1 VIKNLTST
9 AYSEHHKHQ
18 RILCLLPRKPVL
30 LRATFFENYRPHK
43 YLMAEKE
50 RLSFEEALKKL
61 ESIVEQL
68 EDEEITLED
77 SVKLYEEGVR
87 MSKFCTEI
95 LEKAELRIEQVN
107 DEAKSQ

>member
-1 VIKNLTST
+1 
-9 AYSEHHKHQ
+9 
-18 RILCLLPRKPVL
+18 
-30 LRATFFENYRPHK
+30 
-43 YLMAEKE
+43 MAEKE

-77 SVKLYEEGVR
+77 SVKLYEEGVK

-95 LEKAELRIEQVN
+95 LEQAELRIEQVN
-107 DEAKSQ
+107 EANTE